1 MLIKFYKID
10 KLFFSLY
17 SYINTN
23 KHKNIHYIPL
33 YLNLIINNYKPDFD
47 KDGNLYL
54 RSVSVLYNIYESKKR
69 KGNFSMRRIVSSDVN
84 SLLLSSYLEE
94 R

>member
-1 MLIKFYKID
+1 M
-10 KLFFSLY
+10 
-17 SYINTN
+17 
-23 KHKNIHYIPL
+23 
-33 YLNLIINNYKPDFD
+33 YLNLIIDNYKPDFD

-54 RSVSVLYNIYESKKR
+54 RSVSVLYDIYESKKR